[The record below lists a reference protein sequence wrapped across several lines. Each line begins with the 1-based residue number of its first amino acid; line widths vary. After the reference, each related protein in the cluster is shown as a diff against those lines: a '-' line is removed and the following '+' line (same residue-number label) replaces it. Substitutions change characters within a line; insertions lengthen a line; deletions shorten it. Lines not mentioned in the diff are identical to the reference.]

1 MEMGYDVSYNS
12 ASFGINLQILKNYG
26 RVSAKGWEVINVKY
40 FYIAIPTVVVYTH
53 WLGNNM

>member
-1 MEMGYDVSYNS
+1 MGYDVSYNS
-12 ASFGINLQILKNYG
+12 ASFSINLQILKNYG

-40 FYIAIPTVVVYTH
+40 FHIAIPTVVVYTH